1 MIQGKA
7 LITLL
12 SEVERETIVAMD
24 TIMQKHGLPCFLF
37 EPIVYK
43 VYRQV
48 ADGKAAELA
57 AAKNRSNVKEEVYAD
72 N

>member
-1 MIQGKA
+1 MYREKA
-7 LITLL
+7 LVITL
-12 SEVERETIVAMD
+12 SEAEQEAVEAVN